1 MAVVKEDMLYID
13 ERIVLRDTISD
24 LLFAIRL
31 ASEDQSNCEDGIN
44 RLDGISL
51 SQVEAIR
58 DLLESLADCKEGA
71 IHLSELITAIK
82 EDREEGGSL

>member
-1 MAVVKEDMLYID
+1 M
-13 ERIVLRDTISD
+13 
-24 LLFAIRL
+24 
-31 ASEDQSNCEDGIN
+31 ASEDLSNCEDGIN

-58 DLLESLADCKEGA
+58 DLLESLADCKEG